1 MPQQVNDSYLSQL
14 LKKYHHQDSTKRDIQ
29 NAIHHYKNL
38 IPKLDR
44 FVFNDGTAKDLMC
57 LAGTIPVPFK
67 GNTYNIPVKIWLL
80 DTHPVNS
87 PMCYVTP
94 TSDMKI
100 KVSRNVDQNGRV
112 YLPYLHEWNPNS
124 SDLIGLI
131 QVMIIVFGETPPVYS
146 KPKVP
151 ETSTGYP
158 PYPLASS
165 GYMPMPGVV
174 SNPSYPP
181 YPTAANAGPQPSFPM
196 PLTSE
201 PSQYRPQ
208 TTGYPSYPAYPPAS
222 NYPVYSTPSTV
233 GYSSYPPVGS
243 QSSMGYPSYPPSTAS
258 AVTQQ
263 NAPGQANTG
272 TISEEH
278 IRASLLSAVEDK
290 LKKRLR
296 EVIAQMQAEIQVL
309 KKTQDDLN
317 IGKSKLDDIISKLEQ
332 EKAELESNVRI
343 LREKNNEMKEIIS
356 KMEDQDGVDIDDA
369 VVTTAP
375 LYKQLLNAFA
385 EENATEDAI
394 YFLGEALR
402 KNVIVLDVFLKHV
415 RELSR
420 KQFMLRALMQKCRQK
435 AGLPF

>member
-14 LKKYHHQDSTKRDIQ
+14 LKKYQHQDLTKRDVL

-38 IPKLDR
+38 IPKIDR
-44 FVFNDGTAKDLMC
+44 FVFNDGTTKDLMC
-57 LAGTIPVPFK
+57 LTGTIPVPFK

-100 KVSRNVDQNGRV
+100 KVSRNVDQNGRI

-146 KPKVP
+146 KPKVQ

-158 PYPLASS
+158 PYPPAAS

-174 SNPSYPP
+174 SNPTYPP
-181 YPTAANAGPQPSFPM
+181 YPTAANAGPRPSFPM
-196 PLTSE
+196 PLSSE
-201 PSQYRPQ
+201 SSQYRPQ
-208 TTGYPSYPAYPPAS
+208 ATGYPPYPAYPPAS

-243 QSSMGYPSYPPSTAS
+243 QPSMGYPSYPPSTVP

-263 NAPGQANTG
+263 NASGQANTG

-296 EVIAQMQAEIQVL
+296 EVIAQTQAEIQVL

-317 IGKSKLDDIISKLEQ
+317 NGKIKLDDIISKLEQ
-332 EKAELESNVRI
+332 EQVELESNVRI
-343 LREKNNEMKEIIS
+343 LREKNNEMKEILS
-356 KMEDQDGVDIDDA
+356 KMEDQDGVEIDDA

-402 KNVIVLDVFLKHV
+402 KNVIDLDVFLKHV

-420 KQFMLRALMQKCRQK
+420 KQFMLRALMQRCRQK